1 MLPEKKTCEEECQQR
16 IAGSIYESWFR
27 NVTIQ
32 HVEKLQK
39 HVHAV
44 MKEKNNTITN
54 LRVELKSL
62 EKDVGDMKAA
72 KEDLKL
78 ATEKRMEYFRDK
90 YDQALKAYE
99 KTVEKTAQTEKNN
112 KEAAVQISKQEK
124 LIFKLKT
131 KLRKRKEKLNAI
143 LKKKKE
149 ILQLNDRKDSIIEEE
164 KQKVCYL
171 AETVKQKET
180 ALISQ
185 REENE
190 QLQKKIVE
198 DVKATELKN
207 EKFLDEI
214 AELKEKI
221 IDKDIILQSHQI
233 TIDLAKKEVVSL
245 NEIIAAKESEIL
257 KLGHSGDNTKYKE
270 IEAESCHLKVQNK
283 ELRTLNERLSKENQ
297 ELKVTVSNLQK
308 SFNGKINELSK
319 LKLHNNN
326 AVRKN
331 SEDKPSD
338 RKGIVLEVKDRVETI
353 SAENKDSFAN
363 LRSKTVKNSKSL
375 MVLANARK
383 KMNINNP
390 VPRAY
395 ETLDLES
402 KESVKHINLPGMS
415 LKPIDITIDN

>member
-1 MLPEKKTCEEECQQR
+1 MET
-16 IAGSIYESWFR
+16 
-27 NVTIQ
+27 
-32 HVEKLQK
+32 LQK

-44 MKEKNNTITN
+44 LKEKNNTITN
-54 LRVELKSL
+54 LRVELKCL

-99 KTVEKTAQTEKNN
+99 KTLEKTAQTEKNN
-112 KEAAVQISKQEK
+112 KEAAVQIAKQEN

-149 ILQLNDRKDSIIEEE
+149 LHQLNDRKDSIIVAE
-164 KQKVCYL
+164 KQKGCDL
-171 AETVKQKET
+171 SDTIKQKET
-180 ALISQ
+180 ALIQQ

-190 QLQKKIVE
+190 QLQKKIV
-198 DVKATELKN
+198 DDGKATVLKN
-207 EKFLDEI
+207 EKYLDEI

-245 NEIIAAKESEIL
+245 TEIIAAKESEIL
-257 KLGHSGDNTKYKE
+257 KLGHSGDNIKFKE
-270 IEAESCHLKVQNK
+270 IETESCHLKVQNK
-283 ELRTLNERLSKENQ
+283 ELRTLNERVSKENQ
-297 ELKVTVSNLQK
+297 DLKVTVSNLQK
-308 SFNGKINELSK
+308 SFNGKMNELSK

-326 AVRKN
+326 AVRK
-331 SEDKPSD
+331 SSDDKPSD
-338 RKGIVLEVKDRVETI
+338 RKGKVLEVKDRVETI
-353 SAENKDSFAN
+353 SEENKDSFAN
-363 LRSKTVKNSKSL
+363 LKSKTVKNNKSL
-375 MVLANARK
+375 IALANARK

>member
-1 MLPEKKTCEEECQQR
+1 MLPEKKSCEEECQQR
-16 IAGSIYESWFR
+16 NAGSSYESWFR

-32 HVEKLQK
+32 HVETLQK

-44 MKEKNNTITN
+44 LKEKNNTITN
-54 LRVELKSL
+54 LRVELKCL

-99 KTVEKTAQTEKNN
+99 KTLEKTAQTEKNN
-112 KEAAVQISKQEK
+112 KEAAVQIAKQEN

-149 ILQLNDRKDSIIEEE
+149 LHQLNDRKDSIIVAE
-164 KQKVCYL
+164 KQKGCDL
-171 AETVKQKET
+171 SDTIKQKET
-180 ALISQ
+180 ALIQQ

-190 QLQKKIVE
+190 QLQKKIV
-198 DVKATELKN
+198 DDGKATVLKN
-207 EKFLDEI
+207 EKYLDEI

-245 NEIIAAKESEIL
+245 TEIIAAKESEIL
-257 KLGHSGDNTKYKE
+257 KLGHSGDNIKFKE
-270 IEAESCHLKVQNK
+270 IETESCHLKVQNK
-283 ELRTLNERLSKENQ
+283 ELRTLNERVSKENQ
-297 ELKVTVSNLQK
+297 DLKVTVSNLQK
-308 SFNGKINELSK
+308 SFNGKMNELSK

-326 AVRKN
+326 AVRK
-331 SEDKPSD
+331 SSDDKPSD
-338 RKGIVLEVKDRVETI
+338 RKGKVLEVKDRVETI
-353 SAENKDSFAN
+353 SEENKDSFAN
-363 LRSKTVKNSKSL
+363 LKSKTVKNNKSL
-375 MVLANARK
+375 IALANARK

>member
-1 MLPEKKTCEEECQQR
+1 MLPEKKSCEEECQQR
-16 IAGSIYESWFR
+16 NAGSIYESWFR

-32 HVEKLQK
+32 HVETLQK

-44 MKEKNNTITN
+44 LKEKNNTITN
-54 LRVELKSL
+54 LRVELKCL

-99 KTVEKTAQTEKNN
+99 KTLEKTAQTEKNN
-112 KEAAVQISKQEK
+112 KEAAVQIAKQEN

-149 ILQLNDRKDSIIEEE
+149 LLQLNDRKDSIIVAE
-164 KQKVCYL
+164 KQKGCDL
-171 AETVKQKET
+171 SDTIKQKET
-180 ALISQ
+180 ALIQQ

-190 QLQKKIVE
+190 QLQKKIV
-198 DVKATELKN
+198 DDGKATVLKN
-207 EKFLDEI
+207 EKYLDEI

-245 NEIIAAKESEIL
+245 TEIIAAKESEML
-257 KLGHSGDNTKYKE
+257 KLGHSGDNIKFKE
-270 IEAESCHLKVQNK
+270 IETESCHLKVQNE
-283 ELRTLNERLSKENQ
+283 ELRTLNERVSKENQ
-297 ELKVTVSNLQK
+297 DLKVTVSNLQK
-308 SFNGKINELSK
+308 SFNGKMNELSK

-326 AVRKN
+326 AVRK
-331 SEDKPSD
+331 SSDDKPSD
-338 RKGIVLEVKDRVETI
+338 RKGKVLEVKDRVETI
-353 SAENKDSFAN
+353 SEENKDSFAN
-363 LRSKTVKNSKSL
+363 LKSKTVKNNKSL
-375 MVLANARK
+375 IALANARK

>member
-1 MLPEKKTCEEECQQR
+1 
-16 IAGSIYESWFR
+16 
-27 NVTIQ
+27 
-32 HVEKLQK
+32 
-39 HVHAV
+39 
-44 MKEKNNTITN
+44 
-54 LRVELKSL
+54 
-62 EKDVGDMKAA
+62 MKAA

-99 KTVEKTAQTEKNN
+99 KTLEKTAQTEKNN
-112 KEAAVQISKQEK
+112 KEAAVQIAKQEN

-149 ILQLNDRKDSIIEEE
+149 LHQLNDRKDSIIVAE
-164 KQKVCYL
+164 KQKGCDL
-171 AETVKQKET
+171 SDTIKQKET
-180 ALISQ
+180 ALIQQ

-190 QLQKKIVE
+190 QLQKKIV
-198 DVKATELKN
+198 DDGKATVLKN
-207 EKFLDEI
+207 EKYLDEI

-245 NEIIAAKESEIL
+245 TEIIAAKESEIL
-257 KLGHSGDNTKYKE
+257 KLGHSGDNIKFKE
-270 IEAESCHLKVQNK
+270 IETESCHLKVQNK
-283 ELRTLNERLSKENQ
+283 ELRTLNERVSKENQ
-297 ELKVTVSNLQK
+297 DLKVTVSNLQK
-308 SFNGKINELSK
+308 SFNGKMNELSK

-326 AVRKN
+326 AVRK
-331 SEDKPSD
+331 SSDDKPSD
-338 RKGIVLEVKDRVETI
+338 RKGKVLEVKDRVETI
-353 SAENKDSFAN
+353 SEENKDSFAN
-363 LRSKTVKNSKSL
+363 LKSKTVKNNKSL
-375 MVLANARK
+375 IALANARK

>member
-1 MLPEKKTCEEECQQR
+1 MLPEKKSCEEECQQR
-16 IAGSIYESWFR
+16 NAGSIYESWFR

-32 HVEKLQK
+32 HVETLQK

-44 MKEKNNTITN
+44 LKEKNNTITN
-54 LRVELKSL
+54 LRVELKCL

-99 KTVEKTAQTEKNN
+99 KTLEKTAQTEKNN
-112 KEAAVQISKQEK
+112 KEAAVQIAKQEN

-149 ILQLNDRKDSIIEEE
+149 LHQLNDRKDSIIVAE
-164 KQKVCYL
+164 KQKGCDL
-171 AETVKQKET
+171 SDTIKQKET
-180 ALISQ
+180 ALIQQ

-190 QLQKKIVE
+190 QLQKKIV
-198 DVKATELKN
+198 DDGKATVLKN
-207 EKFLDEI
+207 ENYLDEI

-221 IDKDIILQSHQI
+221 IDKEIILQSHQI

-245 NEIIAAKESEIL
+245 TEIIAAKESEIL
-257 KLGHSGDNTKYKE
+257 KLGHSGDNIKFKE
-270 IEAESCHLKVQNK
+270 IETESCHLKVQNK
-283 ELRTLNERLSKENQ
+283 ELRTLNERVSKENQ
-297 ELKVTVSNLQK
+297 DLKVTISNLQK
-308 SFNGKINELSK
+308 SFNGKMNELSK

-326 AVRKN
+326 AVRK
-331 SEDKPSD
+331 SSDDKPSD
-338 RKGIVLEVKDRVETI
+338 RKGKVLEVKDRVETI
-353 SAENKDSFAN
+353 SEENKDSFAN
-363 LRSKTVKNSKSL
+363 LKSKTVKNNKSSIA
-375 MVLANARK
+375 LANARK

>member
-1 MLPEKKTCEEECQQR
+1 
-16 IAGSIYESWFR
+16 
-27 NVTIQ
+27 
-32 HVEKLQK
+32 
-39 HVHAV
+39 
-44 MKEKNNTITN
+44 
-54 LRVELKSL
+54 
-62 EKDVGDMKAA
+62 
-72 KEDLKL
+72 
-78 ATEKRMEYFRDK
+78 MEYFRDK

-112 KEAAVQISKQEK
+112 KEAVVQISKQEK

-198 DVKATELKN
+198 DVKATVLKN

-283 ELRTLNERLSKENQ
+283 ELRTLHERLSKENQ

-308 SFNGKINELSK
+308 SLDGKMNELSK

-326 AVRKN
+326 AVRKG
-331 SEDKPSD
+331 K
-338 RKGIVLEVKDRVETI
+338 VLEVKDRFETN
-353 SAENKDSFAN
+353 SAENRDSFTN
-363 LRSKTVKNSKSL
+363 LRSKTVKNNKSL

-395 ETLDLES
+395 ETFDLES

>member
-1 MLPEKKTCEEECQQR
+1 MET
-16 IAGSIYESWFR
+16 
-27 NVTIQ
+27 
-32 HVEKLQK
+32 LQK

-44 MKEKNNTITN
+44 LKEKNNTIAN
-54 LRVELKSL
+54 LRVELKCL

-99 KTVEKTAQTEKNN
+99 KTLEKTAQTEKNN
-112 KEAAVQISKQEK
+112 KEAAVQIAKQEN

-149 ILQLNDRKDSIIEEE
+149 LLQLNDRKDSIIVAE
-164 KQKVCYL
+164 KQKGCDL
-171 AETVKQKET
+171 SDTIKQKET
-180 ALISQ
+180 ALIQQ

-190 QLQKKIVE
+190 QLQKKIV
-198 DVKATELKN
+198 DDGKATVLKN
-207 EKFLDEI
+207 EKYLDEI

-245 NEIIAAKESEIL
+245 TEIIAAKESEIL
-257 KLGHSGDNTKYKE
+257 KLGHSGDNIKFKE
-270 IEAESCHLKVQNK
+270 IETESCHLKVQNK
-283 ELRTLNERLSKENQ
+283 ELRTLNERVSKENQ
-297 ELKVTVSNLQK
+297 DLKVTVSNLQK
-308 SFNGKINELSK
+308 SFNGKMNELSK

-326 AVRKN
+326 AVRK
-331 SEDKPSD
+331 SSDDKPSD
-338 RKGIVLEVKDRVETI
+338 RKGKVLEVKDRVETI
-353 SAENKDSFAN
+353 SEENKDSFAN
-363 LRSKTVKNSKSL
+363 LKSKTVKNNKSL
-375 MVLANARK
+375 IALANARK